1 VRSKQH
7 YVPKFNLRTKQENVK
22 LHIKVINVVN
32 IAIDNDYKLSSLGGD
47 VLTPNS
53 SFNQEDSLKEMSS
66 LIDDLSRPLRF
77 RMLSR
82 YMMFLLRMTWLT
94 YLVCLFQIL
103 FSKFNVID
111 ENLSQNKHENVNIVK
126 YNFPWLLSLSMF

>member
-1 VRSKQH
+1 MRSKQH